1 MGKLCFDFNMGSR
14 EKEEFIILL
23 LLENNCFNNIR
34 FADYIEDKYDSNKIN
49 KRYRELLDD
58 FLNEY
63 ALNKTEKSDKNIS
76 N

>member
-1 MGKLCFDFNMGSR
+1 MVKLCFDFNMGSG

-49 KRYRELLDD
+49 KRYRELLDN

-63 ALNKTEKSDKNIS
+63 ASNKTEKSEQNL
-76 N
+76 

>member
-1 MGKLCFDFNMGSR
+1 MGSR

-34 FADYIEDKYDSNKIN
+34 FSDYIENKYNSDRIN

-63 ALNKTEKSDKNIS
+63 ALNKTEKSDENIS
-76 N
+76 S

>member
-1 MGKLCFDFNMGSR
+1 MGSG

-49 KRYRELLDD
+49 KRYRELLDN

-63 ALNKTEKSDKNIS
+63 ASNKTEKSEQNLQQLIFIS
-76 N
+76 ML

>member
-1 MGKLCFDFNMGSR
+1 MVKLCSDFNMGSR

-34 FADYIEDKYDSNKIN
+34 FADYIENKYDSDRIN

-63 ALNKTEKSDKNIS
+63 ALNKTEKSEEHN
-76 N
+76 

>member
-1 MGKLCFDFNMGSR
+1 MGSR

-34 FADYIEDKYDSNKIN
+34 FADYIENKYDSDRIN

-63 ALNKTEKSDKNIS
+63 ALNKTEKSDENIS
-76 N
+76 S

>member
-1 MGKLCFDFNMGSR
+1 MGSR

-23 LLENNCFNNIR
+23 LLENNCFNNIS
-34 FADYIEDKYDSNKIN
+34 FADYIENKYNSDRIN

-63 ALNKTEKSDKNIS
+63 ALNKTEKSD
-76 N
+76 